1 MTTWSMKTVLTKK
14 HHGVHHGPDRRMSLG
29 AAMVGQSRSTLR
41 MVAGAR
47 TMLRRMMSTG
57 SRSRHHRVEQQITD
71 LSHHYGTTH
80 HRSELPRRTDE
91 ATGFDHR
98 IIGGQTV
105 EAWQRNPI
113 GGGALSG
120 LGTATG
126 GNLGG
131 GGDGTLVL

>member
-1 MTTWSMKTVLTKK
+1 VVHEDGVDQK
-14 HHGVHHGPDRRMSLG
+14 HHGVHHRPDRRMGLG
-29 AAMVGQSRSTLR
+29 AAMAGQSRSTLR
-41 MVAGAR
+41 MVARAR

-57 SRSRHHRVEQQITD
+57 SRSRHHRVERQITD

-91 ATGFDHR
+91 ATGFDYR

-105 EAWQRNPI
+105 EAQQRNPI

-131 GGDGTLVL
+131 DGTLVL